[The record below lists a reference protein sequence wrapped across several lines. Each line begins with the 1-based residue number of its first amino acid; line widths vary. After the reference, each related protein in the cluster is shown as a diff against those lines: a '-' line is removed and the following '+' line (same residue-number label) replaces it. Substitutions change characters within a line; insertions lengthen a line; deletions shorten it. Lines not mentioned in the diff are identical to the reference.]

1 MKIYVSDENIE
12 TSFRCD
18 VCGREVNGITI
29 VNGMRFCA
37 KCYQETFAIPKA
49 LSVQDLENCVK
60 IECTQCKEKDQRI
73 AELEKENGYVIF
85 ADGCNKNGKEINKQV
100 YVTYKEKCEQLKAE
114 LEKLRTEVER
124 LKKENEELKEYYAL
138 YEELLNNKGTEA
150 DNIELKNDIENL
162 KHKNFGWLRIQ
173 NLEKEVEQLQ
183 AKLEIWNRFN
193 KEDYIHKGE
202 KATERDYYY
211 YTNGASSVL
220 ENEVEQL
227 KANQNKIAIEK
238 LEELKV
244 LLNILFNIKSIN
256 PEHYYDFEETKLYG
270 FKQTLNTILTEL
282 KGDK

>member
-1 MKIYVSDENIE
+1 MEQKVFDVDNLINEIYNEFSWV
-12 TSFRCD
+12 
-18 VCGREVNGITI
+18 
-29 VNGMRFCA
+29 
-37 KCYQETFAIPKA
+37 
-49 LSVQDLENCVK
+49 
-60 IECTQCKEKDQRI
+60 
-73 AELEKENGYVIF
+73 F
-85 ADGCNKNGKEINKQV
+85 ADNKKYIKLVNIIQKNIN
-100 YVTYKEKCEQLKAE
+100 E
-114 LEKLRTEVER
+114 LQEENER
-124 LKKENEELKEYYAL
+124 LKTELAELKQNAIVPKFKIGDKFYYIT
-138 YEELLNNKGTEA
+138 ENNKIDERLICQIKISKDFISYIDTLGVEWYC
-150 DNIELKNDIENL
+150 DKNDVVSSSIFTTPQEA
-162 KHKNFGWLRIQ
+162 
-173 NLEKEVEQLQ
+173 EQLQ